1 MGPQIIVSAHAPFE
15 IPKPQKMGPH
25 EVCSFRRRS
34 LFWGFEWNERSNIPK
49 KNNIRGIEVSLN
61 ILCDWLQA
69 RKHVKNER
77 T

>member
-1 MGPQIIVSAHAPFE
+1 MQYAVLEEGVCFGVLNGTEDQIIQR
-15 IPKPQKMGPH
+15 KTT
-25 EVCSFRRRS
+25 
-34 LFWGFEWNERSNIPK
+34 
-49 KNNIRGIEVSLN
+49 IRIIEVSLN

>member
-1 MGPQIIVSAHAPFE
+1 MQYAVLEEGVCFVVLNGTKDQIIQR
-15 IPKPQKMGPH
+15 KTT
-25 EVCSFRRRS
+25 
-34 LFWGFEWNERSNIPK
+34 
-49 KNNIRGIEVSLN
+49 IRIIEVSLN